1 MSEGADLIPVD
12 VLTGF
17 LGSGKT
23 SLIRRLV
30 ESGRLRDTAILVNEF
45 ASLPLDQRLIA
56 LSGGNAAV
64 IGNGCICCV
73 VDGSVRDAL
82 LGLAEGQ
89 AAGTIAPF
97 SRVLVETSGIADPA
111 GLVAT
116 LALDRMLKPRF
127 RPGRV
132 VTLVDLAQREEAIA
146 GTEEALS
153 QIVCADLVLLAKAD
167 IAAEHTAASLLPRIA
182 AINPL
187 ARILLD
193 DGTLDP
199 FDPVAVPV
207 VTGVRSAR
215 TFLASPA
222 GGRHATVRSG
232 VLRLPGPVDWPAF
245 ATWLSLLAHRHGGKL
260 LRLKGTL
267 TLAGEIG
274 RGPVLVQS
282 VRHIVHQPEH
292 LPAGSAPDG
301 LELVVI
307 LRDLDPARLQR
318 SLAAFVAPTRT
329 APPAAMTTA

>member
-1 MSEGADLIPVD
+1 MNEGADLIPVD

-30 ESGRLRDTAILVNEF
+30 ETGRLRDTAILVNEF
-45 ASLPLDQRLIA
+45 ASLPLDQRLIV

-82 LGLAEGQ
+82 LGLAESQ
-89 AAGTIAPF
+89 AAGTTPPF
-97 SRVLVETSGIADPA
+97 RRVLVETSGIADPA

-132 VTLVDLAQREEAIA
+132 VTLVDLAQGPEAIDE
-146 GTEEALS
+146 TDEALS
-153 QIVCADLVLLAKAD
+153 QIVCADLLLLTKAD
-167 IAAEHTAASLLPRIA
+167 MALETAAARLTPRIG

-193 DGTLDP
+193 DGVLDP
-199 FDPVAVPV
+199 FDPVALPV
-207 VTGVRSAR
+207 VPGVRSAR
-215 TFLASPA
+215 TLSALPA
-222 GGRHATVRSG
+222 GARHGAIRSG
-232 VLRLPGPVDWPAF
+232 VLRLPGPVDWQAF

-267 TLAGEIG
+267 TLSGEGG

-282 VRHIVHQPEH
+282 VRHIVHRPEH
-292 LPAGSAPDG
+292 LPAGSAADG

-307 LRDLDPARLQR
+307 LRDLDPALLQR
-318 SLAAFVAPTRT
+318 SLAAFLATSGT
-329 APPAAMTTA
+329 ALATA

>member
-23 SLIRRLV
+23 SLIRRLL

-64 IGNGCICCV
+64 VGNGCICCA

-82 LGLAEGQ
+82 LNLATSR
-89 AAGTIAPF
+89 AAGTIPAF

-132 VTLVDLAQREEAIA
+132 VTLVDLSQGAEAIA
-146 GTEEALS
+146 DTEEALS
-153 QIVCADLVLLAKAD
+153 QIVCADLVLLTKAD
-167 IAAEHTAASLLPRIA
+167 LASEGTAASLLPRIT

-193 DGTLDP
+193 DGSLDP
-199 FDPVAVPV
+199 FDPDAFPV
-207 VTGVRSAR
+207 VPGARGAR
-215 TFLASPA
+215 TFSASPSQE
-222 GGRHATVRSG
+222 RHATIRSG
-232 VLRLPGPVDWPAF
+232 VLRLPGPVDWSAF

-282 VRHIVHQPEH
+282 VRHIVHRPEH
-292 LPAGSAPDG
+292 LPPGSAPDD

-318 SLAAFVAPTRT
+318 SLAAFLASTRT